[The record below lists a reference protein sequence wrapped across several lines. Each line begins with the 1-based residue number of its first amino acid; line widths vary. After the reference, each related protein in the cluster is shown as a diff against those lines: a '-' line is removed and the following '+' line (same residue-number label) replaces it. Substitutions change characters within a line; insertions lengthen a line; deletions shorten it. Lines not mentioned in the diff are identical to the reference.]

1 MSRTGIS
8 TAIINYGLAIRQER
22 KRRHMSIEEMAEFL
36 EVSTISLGAWE
47 RGKVVPKES
56 TKKLIREKLGIT
68 LEVT

>member
-1 MSRTGIS
+1 MPNI
-8 TAIINYGLAIRQER
+8 TASIIAYGAAIRQER

-56 TKKLIREKLGIT
+56 TKKLIREKLGIM
-68 LEVT
+68 LEVTE